1 MNDATELES
10 SFDGAIGFFQSLR
23 RKLGTLET
31 ETSAQQD
38 RLRAIATSVAT
49 LQQDWQI
56 DRQSLANLAS
66 GSHAQAGQL
75 AEIVTDGR
83 RLEAQVAVIEN
94 RIADFQQDQ
103 QHLQQTLATLTT
115 DLHTQHADLRQEWQ
129 TILEQQAAPIAQI
142 EALEQQIS
150 VQTREMHSL
159 LLSIQALSH
168 DARTTRDGVK
178 ALESQFGQHDSQLEQ
193 LTHTVK
199 YSQERLDQVSAN
211 AETQSQHLQQLES
224 TLDKLSQATTTGAE
238 TVREQLEEQQTRFDD
253 LTGSLA
259 TVWQDAQTLQE
270 TVREQFEE
278 QQTRFDD
285 LTGSLATIWQDAQAL
300 QEEVGRLSGEFE
312 TQRHA
317 VADVGQTRQDLQ
329 KQQERLKHLETLMGK
344 VSADTNS
351 TRQIL
356 NVLQTDFTNQSDLLR
371 ELDQNWRDRLA
382 AYQDNP
388 ESGPIAP
395 LVTTPPPPATAPA
408 QLTQLA
414 QLADDLAA
422 SQQEYDGLQQE
433 LSTVQI
439 ALTSQGERLT
449 ELHTAL
455 QQQLHSQQQRFGEL
469 EAALNH
475 LQQPPES
482 AADAATAADLADLHE
497 TLAAQTGT
505 VHELRQ
511 QLHSQQQRFG
521 ELEAAL
527 THLQQPPESA
537 ADAATAADLAD
548 LHETLAAQTGAVHEL
563 RQQLHS
569 QQQRFDELEAALTH
583 LQQPPA
589 PASAPESAADAATA
603 ADLADLHETLA
614 TQTGAVHELR
624 QQLHSQQQHFG
635 ELEAA
640 LTHLQ
645 QPPAPESAPESA
657 ADAATAADLADLH
670 ETLAAQ
676 TGAVNDLREVT
687 QQRFSTLENH
697 WLDFQ
702 HAADSLGDLHKET
715 QDLRQQLARL
725 DAAITQQ
732 PQQSTTDDPH
742 TQELQQN
749 LETLQQ
755 TLIDLEARMAG
766 QAQAFSGNFEQ
777 FRGLRTDIQSL
788 QHDLA
793 ALQSLPDQLHTF
805 DQSLSAQDRQISQL
819 HQTVQRLQ
827 QDAQQLGDAIQTRE
841 GSSVEELEA
850 RLNEQREQMDSLTAT
865 LETVQTDARLTQ
877 EKVVTMA
884 TNVAKRIFEFQNQLA
899 TSETA
904 QTERLQEAEQKLI
917 QLQAALEILQ
927 TPHKT
932 RRWFKMPATLATVAL
947 TVGTAF
953 LGILAKVIW
962 TIG

>member
-129 TILEQQAAPIAQI
+129 TVLEQQAAPIAQI

-469 EAALNH
+469 EAAL
-475 LQQPPES
+475 
-482 AADAATAADLADLHE
+482 
-497 TLAAQTGT
+497 
-505 VHELRQ
+505 
-511 QLHSQQQRFG
+511 
-521 ELEAAL
+521 
-527 THLQQPPESA
+527 
-537 ADAATAADLAD
+537 
-548 LHETLAAQTGAVHEL
+548 
-563 RQQLHS
+563 
-569 QQQRFDELEAALTH
+569 
-583 LQQPPA
+583 
-589 PASAPESAADAATA
+589 
-603 ADLADLHETLA
+603 
-614 TQTGAVHELR
+614 
-624 QQLHSQQQHFG
+624 
-635 ELEAA
+635 
-640 LTHLQ
+640 THLQ

-732 PQQSTTDDPH
+732 PQQSTADDPH

-962 TIG
+962 TVG